1 MADIDLKQ
9 QDKDIKT
16 LSSAELDQKVQ
27 KQGMKFEFAD
37 SKKAA
42 KSILTLKRS
51 DLPRGYKS
59 KVAQGI
65 LNRIDSAL
73 SRTKD
78 KIKVF
83 NIKKAR
89 ALWEKFFDNFAEEN
103 PEDAKKAAPEEEDMT
118 KVKDLG
124 AQGADTTL
132 EESGYQIVRND
143 AGDSGVIVRLLKDNE
158 FSIGYFKEDPSELV
172 AAKLKINGRELK
184 NQVMTL
190 HISEFIEEEVEP
202 VDDLPATRGEKKPGQ
217 TSEKPKPK
225 EQPKEQPKEKPKS
238 TPAKSNKDGEDS

>member
-1 MADIDLKQ
+1 MADVDLKQ
-9 QDKDIKT
+9 QDKDLKT
-16 LSSAELDQKVQ
+16 LSTAELDQKVQ

-37 SKKAA
+37 SKRAA

-89 ALWEKFFDNFAEEN
+89 ALWEKFFDAFNEEN
-103 PEDAKKAAPEEEDMT
+103 PDDAKAAAPEDEDKT

-202 VDDLPATRGEKKPGQ
+202 VEEPTTKQADRNPDKTQ
-217 TSEKPKPK
+217 EKPK
-225 EQPKEQPKEKPKS
+225 QKEQPKEKPKS
-238 TPAKSNKDGEDS
+238 APAKPDKDGQDK

>member
-16 LSSAELDQKVQ
+16 LSTAELDQKVA

-51 DLPRGYKS
+51 DLPKGYKS

-89 ALWEKFFDNFAEEN
+89 ALWEKFFDAFNEEN
-103 PEDAKKAAPEEEDMT
+103 QEAEKKAAPEEEDKT

-202 VDDLPATRGEKKPGQ
+202 VEQPTTKQADRNPAQ
-217 TSEKPKPK
+217 TQEKPK
-225 EQPKEQPKEKPKS
+225 QKEQPKEKPKS
-238 TPAKSNKDGEDS
+238 APAKPDKDGQDK

>member
-1 MADIDLKQ
+1 MADVDLKQ

-16 LSSAELDQKVQ
+16 LSTAELDQKVE

-78 KIKVF
+78 KIKIF

-89 ALWEKFFDNFAEEN
+89 ALWEKFFDAFNEEN
-103 PEDAKKAAPEEEDMT
+103 PDDAKAAAPEEEDKT

-202 VDDLPATRGEKKPGQ
+202 VEQPTTKQADRNPAQ
-217 TSEKPKPK
+217 TQEKPK
-225 EQPKEQPKEKPKS
+225 QKEQPKEKPKS
-238 TPAKSNKDGEDS
+238 TPAKSDKDGQDK

>member
-16 LSSAELDQKVQ
+16 LSTAELDQKVA

-37 SKKAA
+37 SKRAA

-78 KIKVF
+78 KIKIF

-89 ALWEKFFDNFAEEN
+89 ALWEKFFDAFAEEN
-103 PEDAKKAAPEEEDMT
+103 PENEKKAAPEEEDKT

-202 VDDLPATRGEKKPGQ
+202 VEEPTTKQADRNPDKTQ
-217 TSEKPKPK
+217 EKPK
-225 EQPKEQPKEKPKS
+225 QKEQPKEKPKS
-238 TPAKSNKDGEDS
+238 APAKPDKDGQDK

>member
-1 MADIDLKQ
+1 MADVDLKQ

-16 LSSAELDQKVQ
+16 LSTAELDQKVQ
-27 KQGMKFEFAD
+27 KQGMKFEFSD

-42 KSILTLKRS
+42 KSILALKRS

-78 KIKVF
+78 KIKIF

-89 ALWEKFFDNFAEEN
+89 ALWEKFFDAFNEEN
-103 PEDAKKAAPEEEDMT
+103 PDDAKAAAPEEEDKT

-202 VDDLPATRGEKKPGQ
+202 VEEPTTKQADRNPAQ
-217 TSEKPKPK
+217 TQEKPK
-225 EQPKEQPKEKPKS
+225 QKEQPKEKPKS
-238 TPAKSNKDGEDS
+238 TPAKSDKDGQDK

>member
-1 MADIDLKQ
+1 
-9 QDKDIKT
+9 
-16 LSSAELDQKVQ
+16 
-27 KQGMKFEFAD
+27 MKFEFSD

-51 DLPRGYKS
+51 DLPKGYKS

-89 ALWEKFFDNFAEEN
+89 ALWEKFFDAFNEEN
-103 PEDAKKAAPEEEDMT
+103 LDDEKAAAPEEEDKT

-202 VDDLPATRGEKKPGQ
+202 VEEPTTKQADRNPAQ
-217 TSEKPKPK
+217 TQEKPK
-225 EQPKEQPKEKPKS
+225 QKEQPKEKPKS
-238 TPAKSNKDGEDS
+238 APAKPDKDGQDK

>member
-16 LSSAELDQKVQ
+16 LSTAELDQKVQ
-27 KQGMKFEFAD
+27 KQGMKFEFSD

-51 DLPRGYKS
+51 DLPKGYKS

-89 ALWEKFFDNFAEEN
+89 ALWEKFFDAFNEEN
-103 PEDAKKAAPEEEDMT
+103 QEAEKKAAPEEEDKT

-202 VDDLPATRGEKKPGQ
+202 VEEPTTKQADRNPDKTQ
-217 TSEKPKPK
+217 EKPKQK
-225 EQPKEQPKEKPKS
+225 EHPKEKPKS
-238 TPAKSNKDGEDS
+238 APAKPDKDGQDK

>member
-1 MADIDLKQ
+1 
-9 QDKDIKT
+9 
-16 LSSAELDQKVQ
+16 LSTAELDQKVA

-37 SKKAA
+37 SKRAA

-89 ALWEKFFDNFAEEN
+89 ALWEKFFDAFAEEN
-103 PEDAKKAAPEEEDMT
+103 PENEKKAAPEEEDKT

-202 VDDLPATRGEKKPGQ
+202 VEEPTTKQADRNPDKTQ
-217 TSEKPKPK
+217 EKPK
-225 EQPKEQPKEKPKS
+225 QKEQPKEKPKS
-238 TPAKSNKDGEDS
+238 APAKPDKDGQDK

>member
-1 MADIDLKQ
+1 MADVDLKQ

-16 LSSAELDQKVQ
+16 MSTAELDQKVQ

-89 ALWEKFFDNFAEEN
+89 ALWEKFFDAFNEEN
-103 PEDAKKAAPEEEDMT
+103 PDDAKAAAPEEEDKT

-158 FSIGYFKEDPSELV
+158 FSIGYFKEDPSEL
-172 AAKLKINGRELK
+172 APAKLKINGRELK

-190 HISEFIEEEVEP
+190 HISEFIEEEIEP
-202 VDDLPATRGEKKPGQ
+202 VEEPTTKQADRNPAQ
-217 TSEKPKPK
+217 TQEKPK
-225 EQPKEQPKEKPKS
+225 QKEQPKEKPKS
-238 TPAKSNKDGEDS
+238 APAKSDKDGQDK

>member
-1 MADIDLKQ
+1 MADVDLKQ

-16 LSSAELDQKVQ
+16 LSTAELDQKVA

-37 SKKAA
+37 SKRAA

-89 ALWEKFFDNFAEEN
+89 ALWEKFFDAFNEEN
-103 PEDAKKAAPEEEDMT
+103 PDDAKAAAPEEEDKT

-202 VDDLPATRGEKKPGQ
+202 VEEPTTKQADRNPDKTQ
-217 TSEKPKPK
+217 EKPK
-225 EQPKEQPKEKPKS
+225 QKEQPKEKPKS
-238 TPAKSNKDGEDS
+238 VPAKPDKDGQDK

>member
-16 LSSAELDQKVQ
+16 LSTAELDQKVQ

-37 SKKAA
+37 SKRAA

-78 KIKVF
+78 KVKIF

-89 ALWEKFFDNFAEEN
+89 ALWEKFFEAFNEEN
-103 PEDAKKAAPEEEDMT
+103 PENAKKAAPEDDDKT

-190 HISEFIEEEVEP
+190 HISEFIEEEIEP
-202 VDDLPATRGEKKPGQ
+202 VEDVPKKQGEKKPGEAP
-217 TSEKPKPK
+217 EKPKQK
-225 EQPKEQPKEKPKS
+225 EQPKS
-238 TPAKSNKDGEDS
+238 TPDKSNKDGEDS

>member
-1 MADIDLKQ
+1 MADVDLKQ

-16 LSSAELDQKVQ
+16 MSTAELDQKVQ

-51 DLPRGYKS
+51 DLPKGYKS

-89 ALWEKFFDNFAEEN
+89 ALWEKFFDAFNEEN
-103 PEDAKKAAPEEEDMT
+103 LDDEKAAAPEEEDKT

-202 VDDLPATRGEKKPGQ
+202 VEEPTTKQADRNPAQ
-217 TSEKPKPK
+217 TQEKPK
-225 EQPKEQPKEKPKS
+225 QKEQPKEKPKS
-238 TPAKSNKDGEDS
+238 APAKPDKDGQDK

>member
-1 MADIDLKQ
+1 MADVDLKQ

-16 LSSAELDQKVQ
+16 MSTAELDQKVQ
-27 KQGMKFEFAD
+27 KQGMKFEFSD

-51 DLPRGYKS
+51 DLPKGYKS

-89 ALWEKFFDNFAEEN
+89 ALWEKFFDAFNEEN
-103 PEDAKKAAPEEEDMT
+103 QEAEKKAAPEEEDKT

-202 VDDLPATRGEKKPGQ
+202 VEEPTTKQADRNPAQ
-217 TSEKPKPK
+217 TQEKPK
-225 EQPKEQPKEKPKS
+225 QKEQPKEKPKS
-238 TPAKSNKDGEDS
+238 APAKPDKDGQDK

>member
-1 MADIDLKQ
+1 MADFELKQ
-9 QDKDIKT
+9 QDNDTKT
-16 LSSAELDQKVQ
+16 LSTAELDQKVA
-27 KQGMKFEFAD
+27 KQNMKFEFAD
-37 SKKAA
+37 SKRAA

-78 KIKVF
+78 KIKIF

-89 ALWEKFFDNFAEEN
+89 ALWEKFFDAFAEEKEEQ
-103 PEDAKKAAPEEEDMT
+103 PKDIAPEEEDRT

-124 AQGADTTL
+124 DQGADTTL

-143 AGDSGVIVRLLKDNE
+143 TGDSGVIVRLLKDNE
-158 FSIGYFKEDPSELV
+158 FSIGYFKEDPSEL
-172 AAKLKINGRELK
+172 APAKLKINGRELK

-202 VDDLPATRGEKKPGQ
+202 VEGPNNKPREKKPGE
-217 TSEKPKPK
+217 TPEKPKPK
-225 EQPKEQPKEKPKS
+225 EQPKEKPVSK
-238 TPAKSNKDGEDS
+238 PAKTDTDAKSA

>member
-1 MADIDLKQ
+1 MADVDLKQ

-16 LSSAELDQKVQ
+16 LSTAELDQKVQ

-37 SKKAA
+37 SKRAA

-89 ALWEKFFDNFAEEN
+89 ALWEKFFDAFNEEN
-103 PEDAKKAAPEEEDMT
+103 PDDAKAAAPEEEDKT

-202 VDDLPATRGEKKPGQ
+202 VEEPTTKQADRNPDKTQ
-217 TSEKPKPK
+217 EKPK
-225 EQPKEQPKEKPKS
+225 QKEQPKEKPKS
-238 TPAKSNKDGEDS
+238 APAKPDKDGQDK

>member
-1 MADIDLKQ
+1 
-9 QDKDIKT
+9 
-16 LSSAELDQKVQ
+16 
-27 KQGMKFEFAD
+27 MKFEFAD
-37 SKKAA
+37 SKRAA

-89 ALWEKFFDNFAEEN
+89 ALWEKFFDAFAEEN
-103 PEDAKKAAPEEEDMT
+103 PEDAKKAAPEEEDKT

-202 VDDLPATRGEKKPGQ
+202 VEEPTTKQADRNPAKTQ
-217 TSEKPKPK
+217 EKPK
-225 EQPKEQPKEKPKS
+225 QKEQPKEKPKS
-238 TPAKSNKDGEDS
+238 APAKLDKDGQDK

>member
-1 MADIDLKQ
+1 MADVDLKQ

-16 LSSAELDQKVQ
+16 LSTAELDQKVQ
-27 KQGMKFEFAD
+27 KQGMKFEFSD

-89 ALWEKFFDNFAEEN
+89 ALWEKFFDAFNDEN
-103 PEDAKKAAPEEEDMT
+103 PEDGKKAAPEEDDKT

-190 HISEFIEEEVEP
+190 HISEFIEEEIEP
-202 VDDLPATRGEKKPGQ
+202 VEEPTTKQSGRNPDQ
-217 TSEKPKPK
+217 TQEKPK
-225 EQPKEQPKEKPKS
+225 QKEQPKEKPKS
-238 TPAKSNKDGEDS
+238 TPAKSDKDGQDK

>member
-1 MADIDLKQ
+1 MADVDLKQ

-16 LSSAELDQKVQ
+16 LSSAELDQKVA

-37 SKKAA
+37 SKRAA

-89 ALWEKFFDNFAEEN
+89 ALWEKFFDAFAEEN
-103 PEDAKKAAPEEEDMT
+103 PENEKKAAPEEEDKT

-202 VDDLPATRGEKKPGQ
+202 VEEPTTKQADRNPAKTQ
-217 TSEKPKPK
+217 EKPK
-225 EQPKEQPKEKPKS
+225 QKEQPKEKPKS
-238 TPAKSNKDGEDS
+238 APAKPDKDGQDK

>member
-1 MADIDLKQ
+1 MADVDLKQ

-16 LSSAELDQKVQ
+16 LSSAELDQKVA

-37 SKKAA
+37 SKRAA

-89 ALWEKFFDNFAEEN
+89 ALWEKFFDAFAEEN
-103 PEDAKKAAPEEEDMT
+103 PEDAKKAAPEEEDKT

-202 VDDLPATRGEKKPGQ
+202 VEEPTTKQADRNPAKTK
-217 TSEKPKPK
+217 EKPI
-225 EQPKEQPKEKPKS
+225 QKEQPKEKPKS
-238 TPAKSNKDGEDS
+238 APAKPDKDGQDK

>member
-9 QDKDIKT
+9 QEKDIKT
-16 LSSAELDQKVQ
+16 LSTAELDQKVQ

-37 SKKAA
+37 SKRAA

-89 ALWEKFFDNFAEEN
+89 ALWEKFFDAFNEEN
-103 PEDAKKAAPEEEDMT
+103 PDDAKAAAPEDDDKT

-202 VDDLPATRGEKKPGQ
+202 VEEPGEKQIDKSSNKTQ
-217 TSEKPKPK
+217 EKPK
-225 EQPKEQPKEKPKS
+225 QKEQPKEKPKS
-238 TPAKSNKDGEDS
+238 TPAKSDKDGQDK

>member
-1 MADIDLKQ
+1 MADFELKQ

-16 LSSAELDQKVQ
+16 LSTAELDQKVQ

-37 SKKAA
+37 SKRAA

-78 KIKVF
+78 KIKIF

-89 ALWEKFFDNFAEEN
+89 ALWEKFFDAFEE
-103 PEDAKKAAPEEEDMT
+103 EETKKTQTEPEEEDKT

-143 AGDSGVIVRLLKDNE
+143 SGDSGVIVRLLKDNE
-158 FSIGYFKEDPSELV
+158 FSVGYFTNDPSELSP
-172 AAKLKINGRELK
+172 AKLKINGRELK
-184 NQVMTL
+184 NPVMTL
-190 HISEFIEEEVEP
+190 HISEFIEEEVDP
-202 VDDLPATRGEKKPGQ
+202 VETPKNKPRDTGKDKDKEAPKKQEITPQKQKAPQKSKEDDSDT
-217 TSEKPKPK
+217 
-225 EQPKEQPKEKPKS
+225 
-238 TPAKSNKDGEDS
+238 

>member
-1 MADIDLKQ
+1 MADVDLKQ

-16 LSSAELDQKVQ
+16 LSTAELDQKVA

-37 SKKAA
+37 SKRAA

-78 KIKVF
+78 KIKIF

-89 ALWEKFFDNFAEEN
+89 ALWEKFFDAFAEEN
-103 PEDAKKAAPEEEDMT
+103 PENEKKAAPEEEDKT

-202 VDDLPATRGEKKPGQ
+202 VEEPTTKQADRNPDKTQ
-217 TSEKPKPK
+217 EKPK
-225 EQPKEQPKEKPKS
+225 QKEQPKEKPKS
-238 TPAKSNKDGEDS
+238 APAKPDKDGQDK

>member
-1 MADIDLKQ
+1 MADVDLKQ

-16 LSSAELDQKVQ
+16 MSTAELDQKVQ
-27 KQGMKFEFAD
+27 KQGMKFEFSD

-51 DLPRGYKS
+51 DLPKGYKS

-89 ALWEKFFDNFAEEN
+89 ALWEKFFDAFNEEN
-103 PEDAKKAAPEEEDMT
+103 LDDEKAAAPEEEDKT

-202 VDDLPATRGEKKPGQ
+202 VEEPTTKQADRNPAQ
-217 TSEKPKPK
+217 TQEKPK
-225 EQPKEQPKEKPKS
+225 QKEQPKEKPKS
-238 TPAKSNKDGEDS
+238 APAKPDKDGQDK

>member
-16 LSSAELDQKVQ
+16 LSSAELDQKVA

-37 SKKAA
+37 SKRAA

-78 KIKVF
+78 KIKIF

-89 ALWEKFFDNFAEEN
+89 ALWEKFFDAFAEEN
-103 PEDAKKAAPEEEDMT
+103 PENEKKAAPEEEDKT

-202 VDDLPATRGEKKPGQ
+202 VEEPTTKQADRNPDKTQ
-217 TSEKPKPK
+217 EKPK
-225 EQPKEQPKEKPKS
+225 QKEQPKEKPKS
-238 TPAKSNKDGEDS
+238 APAKPDKDGQDK

>member
-16 LSSAELDQKVQ
+16 LSTAELDQKVQ

-37 SKKAA
+37 SKRAA

-78 KIKVF
+78 KIKIF

-89 ALWEKFFDNFAEEN
+89 ALWKKFFEAFNEE
-103 PEDAKKAAPEEEDMT
+103 APEQAKNAGQEDDD
-118 KVKDLG
+118 KSRVKDLG

-132 EESGYQIVRND
+132 EEEGYQIVRND
-143 AGDSGVIVRLLKDNE
+143 SGDSGVIVRLLKDNE
-158 FSIGYFKEDPSELV
+158 FSIGYFKDNPAELV
-172 AAKLKINGRELK
+172 PAKLKINGRELK

-190 HISEFIEEEVEP
+190 HISEYIEEEVEP
-202 VDDLPATRGEKKPGQ
+202 VEEPRNKPGEKRPGEIAP
-217 TSEKPKPK
+217 SSKPK
-225 EQPKEQPKEKPKS
+225 EEPKEKPKS
-238 TPAKSNKDGEDS
+238 SPAKTNKDGEN

>member
-1 MADIDLKQ
+1 MADVDLKQ

-16 LSSAELDQKVQ
+16 LSTAELDQKVE

-89 ALWEKFFDNFAEEN
+89 ALWEKFFDAFAEEN
-103 PEDAKKAAPEEEDMT
+103 PEDAKKAAPEEEDKT

-202 VDDLPATRGEKKPGQ
+202 VEEPTTKQADRNPAKTQ
-217 TSEKPKPK
+217 EKPK
-225 EQPKEQPKEKPKS
+225 QKEQPKEKPKS
-238 TPAKSNKDGEDS
+238 APAKPDKDGQDK

>member
-16 LSSAELDQKVQ
+16 LSTAELDQKVQ

-37 SKKAA
+37 SKRAA

-78 KIKVF
+78 KIKIF

-89 ALWEKFFDNFAEEN
+89 ALWEKFFEAFNEEN
-103 PEDAKKAAPEEEDMT
+103 PENAKKAAPEDDDKT

-190 HISEFIEEEVEP
+190 HISEFIEEEIEP
-202 VDDLPATRGEKKPGQ
+202 VEDVPKKQGEKKPGEAP
-217 TSEKPKPK
+217 EKPKQK
-225 EQPKEQPKEKPKS
+225 EQPKS

>member
-16 LSSAELDQKVQ
+16 LSSAELDQKVA

-37 SKKAA
+37 SKRAA

-78 KIKVF
+78 KIKLF

-89 ALWEKFFDNFAEEN
+89 ALWEKFFDAFAEEN
-103 PEDAKKAAPEEEDMT
+103 SEDAKKAAPEGEDKT

-202 VDDLPATRGEKKPGQ
+202 VEEPTTKQADRNPDKTQ
-217 TSEKPKPK
+217 EKPK
-225 EQPKEQPKEKPKS
+225 QKEQPKEKPKS
-238 TPAKSNKDGEDS
+238 APAKPDKDGQDK

>member
-1 MADIDLKQ
+1 MADVDLKQ

-16 LSSAELDQKVQ
+16 LSSAELDQKVA

-37 SKKAA
+37 SKRAA

-89 ALWEKFFDNFAEEN
+89 ALWEKFFDAFAEEN
-103 PEDAKKAAPEEEDMT
+103 PEDAKKAAPEEEDKT

-202 VDDLPATRGEKKPGQ
+202 VEEPTTKQADRNPAKTQ
-217 TSEKPKPK
+217 EKPI
-225 EQPKEQPKEKPKS
+225 QKEQPKEKPKNA
-238 TPAKSNKDGEDS
+238 PAKPDKDGQDK

>member
-1 MADIDLKQ
+1 MADVDLKQ
-9 QDKDIKT
+9 QDKDLKT
-16 LSSAELDQKVQ
+16 LSTAELDQKVQ

-51 DLPRGYKS
+51 DLPKGYKS

-89 ALWEKFFDNFAEEN
+89 ALWEKFFDAFNEEN
-103 PEDAKKAAPEEEDMT
+103 QEAEKKAAPEEEDKT

-202 VDDLPATRGEKKPGQ
+202 VEEPTTKQADRNPAQ
-217 TSEKPKPK
+217 TQEKPK
-225 EQPKEQPKEKPKS
+225 QKEQPKEKQKS
-238 TPAKSNKDGEDS
+238 APAKPDKDGQDK

>member
-16 LSSAELDQKVQ
+16 LSTAELDQKVA

-83 NIKKAR
+83 NIKKAK
-89 ALWEKFFDNFAEEN
+89 ALWEKFFDAFAEEN
-103 PEDAKKAAPEEEDMT
+103 PEGERKAAPEEEDKT

-124 AQGADTTL
+124 VQGADTTL

-202 VDDLPATRGEKKPGQ
+202 VEEPTTKQADRNPAQ
-217 TSEKPKPK
+217 TQEKPK
-225 EQPKEQPKEKPKS
+225 QKEQPKEKPKS
-238 TPAKSNKDGEDS
+238 APAKPDKDGQDK

>member
-1 MADIDLKQ
+1 MADFELKQ

-16 LSSAELDQKVQ
+16 LSTAELDQKVA

-89 ALWEKFFDNFAEEN
+89 ALWEKFFDAFNEEN
-103 PEDAKKAAPEEEDMT
+103 PDDAKAAAPEEEDKT

-202 VDDLPATRGEKKPGQ
+202 VEEPTTKQADRNPAQ
-217 TSEKPKPK
+217 TQEKPK
-225 EQPKEQPKEKPKS
+225 QKEQPKEKPKS
-238 TPAKSNKDGEDS
+238 TPAKSDKDGQDK

>member
-1 MADIDLKQ
+1 MADVDLKQ

-16 LSSAELDQKVQ
+16 LSSAELDQKVA

-37 SKKAA
+37 SKRAA

-89 ALWEKFFDNFAEEN
+89 ALWEKFFDAFNEEN
-103 PEDAKKAAPEEEDMT
+103 PDDAKAAAPEEEDKT

-202 VDDLPATRGEKKPGQ
+202 VEEPTTKQADRNPAKTK
-217 TSEKPKPK
+217 EKPI
-225 EQPKEQPKEKPKS
+225 QKEQPKEKPKS
-238 TPAKSNKDGEDS
+238 APAKPDKDGQDK

>member
-1 MADIDLKQ
+1 MADVDLKQ

-16 LSSAELDQKVQ
+16 LSTAELDQKVE

-89 ALWEKFFDNFAEEN
+89 ALWEKFFDAFNEEN
-103 PEDAKKAAPEEEDMT
+103 PDDAKAAAPEEEDKT

-190 HISEFIEEEVEP
+190 HISEFIEEEIEP
-202 VDDLPATRGEKKPGQ
+202 VEEPTTKQADRNPAQ
-217 TSEKPKPK
+217 TQEKPK
-225 EQPKEQPKEKPKS
+225 QKEQPKEKPKS
-238 TPAKSNKDGEDS
+238 APAKPDKDGQDK

>member
-16 LSSAELDQKVQ
+16 LSTAELDQKVA

-89 ALWEKFFDNFAEEN
+89 ALWEKFFDAFNEEN
-103 PEDAKKAAPEEEDMT
+103 PDDSKAAAPEEEDKT

-202 VDDLPATRGEKKPGQ
+202 VEEPTTKQADRNPDKTQ
-217 TSEKPKPK
+217 EKPK
-225 EQPKEQPKEKPKS
+225 QKEQPKEKPKS
-238 TPAKSNKDGEDS
+238 APAKPDKDGQDK

>member
-1 MADIDLKQ
+1 MADVDLKQ

-16 LSSAELDQKVQ
+16 LSSAELDQKVA

-37 SKKAA
+37 SKRAA

-89 ALWEKFFDNFAEEN
+89 ALWEKFFDAFAEEN
-103 PEDAKKAAPEEEDMT
+103 PEDAKKAAPEEEDKT

-202 VDDLPATRGEKKPGQ
+202 VEEPTTKQADRNPNKTQ
-217 TSEKPKPK
+217 EKPK
-225 EQPKEQPKEKPKS
+225 QKEQPKEKPKS
-238 TPAKSNKDGEDS
+238 APAKPDKDGQDK

>member
-1 MADIDLKQ
+1 MADVDLKQ

-16 LSSAELDQKVQ
+16 LSTAELDQKVA

-37 SKKAA
+37 SKRAA

-78 KIKVF
+78 KIKIF

-89 ALWEKFFDNFAEEN
+89 ALWEKFFDAFAEEN
-103 PEDAKKAAPEEEDMT
+103 PENEKKAAPEEEDKT

-202 VDDLPATRGEKKPGQ
+202 VEEPTTKQADRNPAKTQ
-217 TSEKPKPK
+217 EKPK
-225 EQPKEQPKEKPKS
+225 QKEQPKEKPKS
-238 TPAKSNKDGEDS
+238 APAKLDKDGQDK